1 MEALFFYL
9 SVFIMVLFGIVGLS
23 IIFFLIWVKKAGTF
37 IDVIENEHGNFKNDF
52 SRGGDYD

>member
-1 MEALFFYL
+1 METFFFCFALFL
-9 SVFIMVLFGIVGLS
+9 MVMCLLVGVLIVLVY
-23 IIFFLIWVKKAGTF
+23 IWVKKAGTF